1 MKKNPKFT
9 FKTVTEPLLAWF
21 DGQKRDL
28 PFRKNRTPYR
38 VWLAEIMGQQTQI
51 DTFVPYYE
59 RFLAAFPNVE
69 TLASAD
75 EADVLNL
82 WKGLGYYSRARSLH
96 KAAKIIVNEMAGE
109 FPDTYDTIIKLPG
122 VGPYTAAA
130 IASIAFGE
138 AVPAVDGNVTR
149 VVTRLTDDPIDIAE
163 NRAKTVIADKLR
175 LVIPADRPGDF
186 NEALMDFG
194 ATLCV
199 PKQPVCLLCPLRVN
213 CAAFFHGTVGER
225 PIKSKRTRSVP
236 VSAAVAIIIDDNGRV
251 FLERRPDKGLLAG
264 LWGFPIVENTDDEK
278 ALRAMLQTRFQSIAP
293 GEAIGNAVHVFTHKT
308 WQMTVY
314 RYRTDISA
322 VDGGVFAPLESISGY
337 ALPVAFSKV
346 LETVDITDQ

>member
-1 MKKNPKFT
+1 MKKKPIFT
-9 FKTVTEPLLAWF
+9 FKTVTKPILAWF

-51 DTFVPYYE
+51 DTFIPYYE
-59 RFLAAFPNVE
+59 RFLAAFPDVK

-96 KAAKIIVNEMAGE
+96 KAAKIIVNEMSGE

-122 VGPYTAAA
+122 IGPYTAAA

-149 VVTRLTDDPIDIAE
+149 VMTRLTDDPIDIAGS
-163 NRAKTVIADKLR
+163 RTKTVIADKLR
-175 LVIPADRPGDF
+175 LIIPADRPGDF

-199 PKQPVCLLCPLRVN
+199 PKQPACLLCPLKQN
-213 CAAFFHGTVGER
+213 CAAFFHGTVNQR
-225 PIKSKRTRSVP
+225 PVKSKRTRSVP
-236 VSAAVAIIIDDNGRV
+236 VSAAVAIITDDSGRV

-264 LWGFPIVENTDDEK
+264 LWGFPILENTDDEK
-278 ALRAMLQTRFQSIAP
+278 ALRAMLQTRFQSISP
-293 GEAIGNAVHVFTHKT
+293 GETIGNAVHVFTHKT

-314 RYRTDISA
+314 RYRTDSSA
-322 VDGGVFAPLESISGY
+322 DNEGVFVQKGALSDY
-337 ALPVAFSKV
+337 ALPVAFSKI
-346 LETVDITDQ
+346 LDSVDITDQ